1 MGDVIL
7 RVENLRKLFPLEKSF
22 LERILTRQRRYV
34 HAVDGVSFTVEK
46 GEIFTLAGE
55 TGCGKTT
62 TGRMILG
69 LLKPTE
75 GKIWFR
81 DIEITSLSEK
91 ELRPLRRRIQPIF
104 QDPYA
109 SLNPRMKVGDA
120 VKHPLEIHGI
130 AEGEEAREM
139 ALDMLERVGLTP
151 PERFYN
157 LYPRDLSGGQRQRV
171 AIARAMVLKPELV
184 VADEPVSMVDVS
196 IKAAIL
202 ELMMKFKEEL
212 GLTYLLITHDLA
224 VARYVTDRI
233 AVMYLGKIVEL
244 GPADKVFN
252 NPLHPYTRAL
262 IAAIPRPK
270 PTAKKEIPIRGEVPP
285 SPVDVPS
292 GCRFHTRC
300 PLATERCG
308 REEPQLVEVE
318 DGHWVACHLYA

>member
-1 MGDVIL
+1 MGEEIL
-7 RVENLRKLFPLEKSF
+7 RVEGLRKLFPLEKSF
-22 LERILTRQRRYV
+22 LERILTRERRYV
-34 HAVDGVSFTVEK
+34 HAVDGVSFTIRR

-75 GKIWFR
+75 GRIWF
-81 DIEITSLSEK
+81 DGTEITSLSEK
-91 ELRPLRRRIQPIF
+91 EMRPLRRRIQPIF

-109 SLNPRMKVGDA
+109 SLNPRMRVGDA

-130 AEGEEAREM
+130 AEGEEARDM
-139 ALDMLERVGLTP
+139 ALEMLERVGLTP

-157 LYPRDLSGGQRQRV
+157 MYPRDLSGGQRQRV
-171 AIARAMVLKPELV
+171 AIARAMILKPEFV

-202 ELMMKFKEEL
+202 ELMMRFKEEL

-233 AVMYLGKIVEL
+233 AIMYLGKIVEI
-244 GPADKVFN
+244 GPADEVFG
-252 NPLHPYTRAL
+252 NPRHPYTRAL
-262 IAAIPRPK
+262 IKAIPVPK
-270 PTAKKEIPIRGEVPP
+270 PVKEKKIPIRGDVPP
-285 SPVDVPS
+285 SPVDVPP

-300 PLATERCG
+300 PLATEECSV
-308 REEPQLVEVE
+308 REPELVEVGP
-318 DGHWVACHLYA
+318 GHYAACHKV